1 MKCRCFNPDFLQ
13 LAKKLRQTAHL
24 MVGVP
29 DYDAYVAHMA
39 ANHPGIAPMDRAE
52 FWREREAARFGAGRT
67 LRCC

>member
-1 MKCRCFNPDFLQ
+1 
-13 LAKKLRQTAHL
+13 

-39 ANHPGIAPMDRAE
+39 ANHPGAVPMARDE
-52 FWREREAARFGAGRT
+52 FWREREATRFGSGRG